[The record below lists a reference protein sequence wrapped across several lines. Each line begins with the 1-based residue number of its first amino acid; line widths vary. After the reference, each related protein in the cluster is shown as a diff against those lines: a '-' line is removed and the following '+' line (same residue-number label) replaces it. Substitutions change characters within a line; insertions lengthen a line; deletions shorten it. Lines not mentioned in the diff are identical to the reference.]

1 MVKKKIYWKQ
11 CLSCRNCTRCL
22 ISELLTKE
30 NLTSTQLA
38 KRLKM
43 SQPPVWRMLNSM
55 IKEGRVIR
63 ENRIGKRNIP
73 YSLAKW
79 RN

>member
-1 MVKKKIYWKQ
+1 
-11 CLSCRNCTRCL
+11 
-22 ISELLTKE
+22 LLTKE

-43 SQPPVWRMLNSM
+43 SQPPIWRMLDSM
-55 IKEGRVIR
+55 IKEGRVIKK
-63 ENRIGKRNIP
+63 NRIGKRNLP
-73 YSLAKW
+73 YSLAKEW

>member
-1 MVKKKIYWKQ
+1 
-11 CLSCRNCTRCL
+11 
-22 ISELLTKE
+22 LLTKE

>member
-1 MVKKKIYWKQ
+1 MNKKIK
-11 CLSCRNCTRCL
+11 CRCCKNCTRCL

-43 SQPPVWRMLNSM
+43 SQPPIWRMLNSM
-55 IKEGRVIR
+55 MKEGRVIK
-63 ENRIGKRNIP
+63 ENRIGKGNNLP
-73 YSLAKW
+73 YSLAKEW